1 MKRKIKNLEKELR
14 VKKRTRRRMEIKK
27 ETNISWRIMN
37 TEMKVEAA
45 LMTMMKEAQLI
56 ELNPNINC

>member
-1 MKRKIKNLEKELR
+1 MKRKIKNLEKELK

-27 ETNISWRIMN
+27 ETNTSWRIMN
-37 TEMKVEAA
+37 TEMKVEGA